1 MQNRGH
7 LWPETG
13 MGIQRRAAPEILRGN
28 YEFDRKLYA
37 AMVAGLARS
46 TDRRRIS
53 FRRPNE
59 SGWIASSAEKS
70 GI

>member
-13 MGIQRRAAPEILRGN
+13 IGIQRAPPEILRGN
-28 YEFDRKLYA
+28 YEFDRIPYA
-37 AMVAGLARS
+37 AMVAGLSRS

-53 FRRPNE
+53 FSRPNE
-59 SGWIASSAEKS
+59 SGWIASSTEKS